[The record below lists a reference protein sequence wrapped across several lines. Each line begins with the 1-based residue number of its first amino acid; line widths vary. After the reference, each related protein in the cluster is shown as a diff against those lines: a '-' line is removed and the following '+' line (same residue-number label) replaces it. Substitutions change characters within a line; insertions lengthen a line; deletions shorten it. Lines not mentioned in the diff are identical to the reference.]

1 MSQVAEKPVLFQL
14 HLSDASPIE
23 EEEITL
29 ADGKTAKVL
38 WKDVLVE
45 GEYPMSPGKGGAT
58 PEPMT
63 VITDGESD
71 AKTKTIAMSDLE
83 LAHREGAH
91 KYVTIPVTHR
101 DQVLDNTGYVI
112 QPNGLRRVTKR
123 GKTVLQA
130 ALGFTE
136 PDVKGKV
143 QRGTIPDV
151 SAGIFFN
158 FTNKARKQTYRSSM
172 KHVALTPTPFMG
184 NLDPFPAVFAS
195 DEDIPDDV
203 QVEIYNLAEDDDQGS
218 SGEGGGT
225 KQTAEVIW
233 NEKLA
238 ASWVSKRISEQL
250 NPPPSPE
257 ETAADLPR
265 SPRPSYFVQ
274 DISND
279 DTALVE
285 EYFKG
290 KSTRFVVPFKRED
303 DDIAVSPAT
312 RWVEVREAMIAAS
325 DTDFEDTSAVLEKLS
340 LELSEMLGKTDA
352 VYRVD
357 ALSLDGRARIVCR
370 AKGQQWITRWFS
382 LADGSCWLAP
392 AELWE
397 ELSPTSRQKKEVTSA
412 GTSDRL
418 ATARQHR
425 RQLVV

>member
-1 MSQVAEKPVLFQL
+1 MPDQADHPVLFHL
-14 HLSDASPIE
+14 HLADTTPID

-45 GEYPMSPGKGGAT
+45 GEYPMSPSKDGAT
-58 PEPMT
+58 HDPMT

-71 AKTKTIAMSDLE
+71 AASKTIAMSDLE
-83 LAHREGAH
+83 FAHKDSAH
-91 KYVTIPVTHR
+91 KYVTIPTTHR
-101 DQVLDNTGYVI
+101 DQVLDNTGYVP
-112 QPNGLRRVTKR
+112 QPDGLRRVTKR

-158 FTNKARKQTYRSSM
+158 FTNKARKKTYRSSM

-195 DEDIPDDV
+195 DEDIPDNV
-203 QVEIYNLAEDDDQGS
+203 TVEIYNLAEEDEGA
-218 SGEGGGT
+218 GGGSD
-225 KQTAEVIW
+225 KGNAQVVW

-238 ASWVSKRISEQL
+238 ASWVSKRIGEQL
-250 NPPPSPE
+250 NPPPTPE
-257 ETAADLPR
+257 EQAAELPR
-265 SPRPSYFVQ
+265 VSRPSYYVQ
-274 DISND
+274 DISD
-279 DTALVE
+279 EDTALVE
-285 EYFKG
+285 EFFKG
-290 KSTRFVVPFKRED
+290 KSTRFVIPFKRED
-303 DDIAVSPAT
+303 DDITVAPST
-312 RWVEVREAMIAAS
+312 RWVEVREAFIAAS
-325 DTDFEDTSAVLEKLS
+325 DTDFEDTSVVLEKLS
-340 LELSEMLGKTDA
+340 FMLGEMLGKTDA

-357 ALSLDGRARIVCR
+357 ALSLDGRAHIVCR
-370 AKGQQWITRWFS
+370 AKGREWIARYFQ
-382 LADGSCWLAP
+382 LADGSYWLAP

-397 ELSPTSRQKKEVTSA
+397 EPPSTSRPKKEVTSA

-425 RQLVV
+425 RQLVA